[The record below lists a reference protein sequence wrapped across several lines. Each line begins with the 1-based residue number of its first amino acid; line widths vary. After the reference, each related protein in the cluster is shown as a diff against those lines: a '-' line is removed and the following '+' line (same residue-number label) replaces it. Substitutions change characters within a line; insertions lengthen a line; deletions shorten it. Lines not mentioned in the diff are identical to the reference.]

1 MTERPQTKP
10 QEKKLNREF
19 DNLKKIPLEKK
30 AQEIGKLQE
39 KKEDKTENLKNEENK
54 VEQKIVDEK
63 KEEKKETAPQAQQS
77 TEVKKEKA
85 PSQKKEVK
93 KISKKDEAIAKGINL
108 HLSKKH
114 CMYICKYIKNKTID
128 IAIKD
133 LESVIKMKNPIP
145 FKGEIPHRSHPGMM
159 SGRYPVKASKEFIYL
174 LKGLKGNVIVNG
186 LDLDKTLIYYA
197 SATWAARPAK
207 RGGMR
212 FKRAFVV
219 LKAKEFPVQQEIK
232 EKEMK
237 QENKEI
243 KLGEKA

>member
-1 MTERPQTKP
+1 MTERPQSKP
-10 QEKKLNREF
+10 QEKKLNRES
-19 DNLKKIPLEKK
+19 DNLKKIPLGKK
-30 AQEIGKLQE
+30 ALEIGKLQE

-63 KEEKKETAPQAQQS
+63 KEEKKETASKAQQS
-77 TEVKKEKA
+77 TEVKKEV

-108 HLSKKH
+108 HLSKKQ

-243 KLGEKA
+243 K